1 MIEVMIV
8 DDQRTVREI
17 YKDYIEAD
25 PNLKLVGCADNGRE
39 AIELVEAHR
48 PNVVLMDIEMPILDG
63 LTATKIITDKYINTN
78 ILIVSVHN
86 EDNYLNSALQ
96 VGAKGYLKKNTP
108 EKELINAIYSAYK
121 GYFQL
126 GPGLL
131 EQYLRKTVESQSNF
145 QEIEQL
151 KTVILQQS
159 KLLDNLHRHDGMNN
173 NGNGNG
179 NRNGNRRQARGK
191 QISIEEKYHTL
202 EEQYSYVFTRLNELD
217 RRFRFHQ
224 QRSRLVLFILLFI
237 VLLGTVFVLFNLLN

>member
-1 MIEVMIV
+1 MIEVLIV

-63 LTATKIITDKYINTN
+63 LTATKIITDKYINTS

-151 KTVILQQS
+151 KSVILQQS
-159 KLLDNLHRHDGMNN
+159 KLLDNLHRHDGMK
-173 NGNGNG
+173 NGNG
-179 NRNGNRRQARGK
+179 NRNGKSDRRRANGK
-191 QISIEEKYHTL
+191 QVSLEEKYHTL

-217 RRFRFHQ
+217 RKFRFHQ

-237 VLLGTVFVLFNLLN
+237 VLLGTTFVLFNLLN